1 MRYVYLLIPALALAV
16 PGTARAQFAEE
27 VDAKPAEA
35 PKDSPPAAPEP
46 KSSFNPDDDPT
57 ARPDGRSP
65 IDGVVGHFGF
75 GYFTGDAPLGV
86 RYWLDRDTAIDVG
99 LDIAISS
106 GDSTN
111 MRYGAEAGY
120 VLALG
125 HYHYSVVFTRLG
137 LGFNT
142 ISSNVDGVGREFNLN
157 ANAFLGAELFLG
169 AFGFPN
175 VSLQGGY
182 GLEFDYFNEGGS
194 NFTLSAVDGGLNVVG
209 AGEVGFH
216 IYW

>member
-1 MRYVYLLIPALALAV
+1 MRHIYVLIALFALTVPA
-16 PGTARAQFAEE
+16 TAKAQFAEE
-27 VDAKPAEA
+27 VDAKPAETPPPA
-35 PKDSPPAAPEP
+35 PASTPEKDSFGPEDSAPAA
-46 KSSFNPDDDPT
+46 
-57 ARPDGRSP
+57 DGRSP

-86 RYWLDRDTAIDVG
+86 RYWLDRDSAIDFG

-142 ISSNVDGVGREFNLN
+142 ISSSVEGVGREFNLN

-182 GLEFDYFNEGGS
+182 GLELDYFNEGGS
-194 NFTLSAVDGGLNVVG
+194 VFTVSAVDGGLNVVG